1 MSLLVDVPRRIASPG
16 DAGVRD
22 PFALEL
28 VKNAL
33 VALADEMAL
42 TIHRTAR
49 SFVVKEALDFS
60 TALFLADGELI
71 AQGTCLPFHLGAM
84 PFAVRAILKQYGG
97 EMQPGDLYITND
109 PYDGSTHLPD
119 IVLVKPIFLDC
130 KLIGYSV
137 ALAHMTDIGG
147 RMPGGNAS
155 DSTELYQEGLR
166 IPPGRL
172 WRAGEPEEFMFR
184 LIARNVRVPDKVLG
198 DIRSL
203 IAACAVG
210 EREFVHLA
218 QRQGAD
224 RFEQCCRELLD
235 YTERFTR
242 REIAKLPKGT
252 WRFVDHL
259 DNDGIDP
266 DPIRIEATVTIA
278 GDEMTIDLT
287 GSAPQVR
294 GAINCVYPFTLSTA
308 LACVRSILDL
318 SIPNNAGYFRPI
330 HVIAPEGTVV
340 NPRPPAAVAARGIT
354 GIRIA
359 DTIFGA
365 LAQAVPDLV
374 PACGANAPDV
384 GISFGGAAADGTPF
398 VYLEFLVGSWG
409 GGPDRDGM
417 DACTGTLVNYS
428 NTPCEMIEADQPLA
442 VQRYS
447 FVPDSGGPGRYR
459 GGLAIERHV
468 RFRTN
473 NATLQIRSDRRDH
486 PPYGLKGGLPGAPSD
501 VRIRRADSRDE
512 PCPAKFLTTV
522 NDGDVL
528 QVRLAGGGGHGNPL
542 ERDPAAV
549 LADVLEEKMSVE
561 HARDVYGVVF
571 SGSPPDIDLVAT
583 SRTRAA
589 RSSASRG
596 EYSRDQAISAPE
608 DRFIQA
614 NGKSAIP

>member
-1 MSLLVDVPRRIASPG
+1 MSPATEAPGKTPPAVASIA
-16 DAGVRD
+16 RD

-28 VKNAL
+28 IKNAL

-60 TALFLADGELI
+60 TALFLADGQLI

-84 PFAVRAILKQYGG
+84 PFAVRSCTREYEGRIK
-97 EMQPGDLYITND
+97 PGDLYITND

-119 IVLVKPIFLDC
+119 IVLVKPIFADEV
-130 KLIGYSV
+130 LIGYSV

-155 DSTELYQEGLR
+155 DSTEIYQEGLR
-166 IPPGRL
+166 IPPSRL
-172 WRAGEPEEFMFR
+172 WREGVPDETMFR
-184 LIARNVRVPDKVLG
+184 LIRKNVRVPDKVLG

-203 IAACAVG
+203 VAACAVG
-210 EREFVHLA
+210 EREFVKLA
-218 QRQGAD
+218 QRYGLAA
-224 RFEQCCRELLD
+224 FEAACRELLD

-242 REIAKLPKGT
+242 SEIGKLPKGT
-252 WRFVDHL
+252 WQFTDYL
-259 DNDGIDP
+259 DGDGIDP
-266 DPIRIEATVTIA
+266 DPIKFVATVTIGA
-278 GDEMTIDLT
+278 DEMTIDLT

-308 LACVRSILDL
+308 LACVRSIVDL

-330 HVIAPEGTVV
+330 KVIAPEGSVV

-365 LAQAVPDLV
+365 LAQAVPDIL

-384 GISFGGAAADGTPF
+384 GVSFGGVDKAGSAF
-398 VYLEFLVGSWG
+398 VYLEFLLGSWG
-409 GGPDRDGM
+409 GGPHRDGM

-428 NTPCEMIEADQPLA
+428 NAPAEMIEADQPIA
-442 VQRYS
+442 VERYG
-447 FVPDSGGPGRYR
+447 FVADTGGPGRFR
-459 GGLAIERHV
+459 GGLAIERHL
-468 RFRTN
+468 RFRAN

-486 PPYGLKGGLPGAPSD
+486 PPYGLQGGLPGAPSN
-501 VRIRRADSRDE
+501 VSIRRADGRE
-512 PCPAKFLTTV
+512 EACRAKFLTTV

-528 QVRLAGGGGHGNPL
+528 KVRLAGGGGHGNPR

-549 LADVLEEKMSVE
+549 LADVVEEKMTVA
-561 HARDVYGVVF
+561 HARDVYGVIV
-571 SGSPPDIDLVAT
+571 GGEPPAVTGLVG
-583 SRTRAA
+583 R
-589 RSSASRG
+589 
-596 EYSRDQAISAPE
+596 P
-608 DRFIQA
+608 
-614 NGKSAIP
+614 

>member
-1 MSLLVDVPRRIASPG
+1 MNIAVESQEMSVRPAALPS
-16 DAGVRD
+16 RD

-28 VKNAL
+28 IKNAL

-42 TIHRTAR
+42 TVYRTAR

-60 TALFLADGELI
+60 TALFLADGQLI

-84 PFAVRAILKQYGG
+84 PFAVKSVVRAYPDRIRS
-97 EMQPGDLYITND
+97 GDLFITND

-119 IVLVKPIFLDC
+119 IVLVRPIFLAGS
-130 KLIGYSV
+130 LIGYSV

-166 IPPGRL
+166 IPPSRL
-172 WRAGEPEEFMFR
+172 WREGEPDETMLR
-184 LIARNVRVPDKVLG
+184 LIERNVRVPDKVLG

-203 IAACAVG
+203 IAACHVG
-210 EREFVHLA
+210 EREFIKLVE
-218 QRQGAD
+218 RYGASQFD
-224 RFEQCCRELLD
+224 AHCRDLLD

-242 REIAKLPKGT
+242 SEIAKLPKGT

-259 DNDGIDP
+259 DGDGIDP
-266 DPIRIEATVTIA
+266 NPIPIVATITIA

-294 GAINCVYPFTLSTA
+294 GAINCVFPFTLSTA
-308 LACVRSILDL
+308 LACVRSIVDL

-359 DTIFGA
+359 DAIFGA
-365 LAQAVPDLV
+365 LAQAVPEVL
-374 PACGANAPDV
+374 PACGSNAPDV
-384 GISFGGAAADGTPF
+384 GISFGGVDANNNPF
-398 VYLEFLVGSWG
+398 VYLEFLLASWG

-428 NTPCEMIEADQPLA
+428 NTPVEMIEADQPI
-442 VQRYS
+442 VVERYAL
-447 FVPDSGGPGRYR
+447 VRDSGGAGRFR
-459 GGLAIERHV
+459 GGLALERHL
-468 RFRTN
+468 RFRAN

-486 PPYGLKGGLPGAPSD
+486 PPYGLQGGLPGAPSD
-501 VRIRRADSRDE
+501 VSIRRADGHEE
-512 PCPAKFLTTV
+512 PWPAKFLTTV
-522 NDGDVL
+522 HDGDVL
-528 QVRLAGGGGHGNPL
+528 RVRLAGGGGHGNPL
-542 ERDPAAV
+542 DRSPTLV
-549 LADVLEEKMSVE
+549 LDDVVEDKISIE
-561 HARDVYGVVF
+561 HARSAYGVVIGGGLGF
-571 SGSPPDIDLVAT
+571 PLEVDIAGTARL
-583 SRTRAA
+583 RA
-589 RSSASRG
+589 S
-596 EYSRDQAISAPE
+596 QP
-608 DRFIQA
+608 
-614 NGKSAIP
+614 KTK

>member
-1 MSLLVDVPRRIASPG
+1 MTLLHEAPA
-16 DAGVRD
+16 AGVGTDGPVRSD

-28 VKNAL
+28 IKNAL

-60 TALFLADGELI
+60 TALFLADGQLI

-84 PFAVRAILKQYGG
+84 PFAVKAVVKAYENRIL
-97 EMQPGDLYITND
+97 PGDLYITND

-119 IVLVKPIFLDC
+119 IVLVKPIFVAGT
-130 KLIGYSV
+130 LIGYSV

-155 DSTELYQEGLR
+155 DSTEIYQEGLR
-166 IPPGRL
+166 IPPSRL
-172 WRAGEPEEFMFR
+172 WREGEPDETMFR
-184 LIARNVRVPDKVLG
+184 LIQRNVRVPDKVLG

-210 EREFVHLA
+210 EREFVKLCERYGQA
-218 QRQGAD
+218 G
-224 RFEQCCRELLD
+224 FERSCRDLLD

-242 REIAKLPKGT
+242 AEIARLPKGT
-252 WRFVDHL
+252 WRFVDYL
-259 DNDGIDP
+259 DGDGIDP
-266 DPIRIEATVTIA
+266 DPIRIVAAVTIGA
-278 GDEMTIDLT
+278 DEITIDLT

-294 GAINCVYPFTLSTA
+294 GAINCVFPFTLSTA
-308 LACVRSILDL
+308 LACVRSIVDL

-365 LAQAVPDLV
+365 LAQAVPHIL

-384 GISFGGAAADGTPF
+384 GISFGGVDQNARPF
-398 VYLEFLVGSWG
+398 VYLEFLLGSWG

-428 NTPCEMIEADQPLA
+428 NAPAEMIEADYPIA
-442 VQRYS
+442 VERYAL
-447 FVPDSGGPGRYR
+447 VQDTGGAGRFR
-459 GGLAIERHV
+459 GGLALERHL
-468 RFRTN
+468 RFRAN

-486 PPYGLKGGLPGAPSD
+486 PPYGLQGGRCGAASD
-501 VRIRRADSRDE
+501 VSIRRADGRE
-512 PCPAKFLTTV
+512 EACRAKFLTTV
-522 NDGDVL
+522 NDGDL
-528 QVRLAGGGGHGNPL
+528 LRVRLAGGGGHGRPF

-549 LADVLEEKMSVE
+549 LDDVREEKMSID
-561 HARDVYGVVF
+561 HARDAYGVVIA
-571 SGSPPDIDLVAT
+571 GVPLAVD
-583 SRTRAA
+583 RAA
-589 RSSASRG
+589 TKRLRG
-596 EYSRDQAISAPE
+596 
-608 DRFIQA
+608 
-614 NGKSAIP
+614 

>member
-1 MSLLVDVPRRIASPG
+1 MNLLADISRTRDRHAEA
-16 DAGVRD
+16 DVRD

-33 VALADEMAL
+33 SALADEMAL

-60 TALFLADGELI
+60 TALFLADGQLI

-84 PFAVRAILKQYGG
+84 PFAVRAIVREYGG
-97 EMQPGDLYITND
+97 RMRVGDLYITND

-119 IVLVKPIFLDC
+119 IVLVKPIFLEAT
-130 KLIGYSV
+130 LIGYSV

-172 WRAGEPEEFMFR
+172 WCAGEPEEFMFR

-210 EREFVHLA
+210 EREFIRLA
-218 QRQGAD
+218 QRYGVE

-252 WRFVDHL
+252 WHFVDHL

-318 SIPNNAGYFRPI
+318 TIPNNAGYFRPI
-330 HVIAPEGTVV
+330 RVIAPEGTVV

-359 DTIFGA
+359 DTILGA
-365 LAQAVPDLV
+365 LAQAVPDIV

-384 GISFGGAAADGTPF
+384 GISFGGTGPDGTPF

-442 VQRYS
+442 VERYS
-447 FVPDSGGPGRYR
+447 FVANTGGPGRYR
-459 GGLAIERHV
+459 GGLAIERHL

-486 PPYGLKGGLPGAPSD
+486 PPYGLQGGRPGAPSD
-501 VRIRRADSRDE
+501 VRIRRAGGRDE
-512 PCPAKFLTTV
+512 ACPAKFLTTV
-522 NDGDVL
+522 RDGDVL

-542 ERDPAAV
+542 DRDPAAV

-561 HARDVYGVVF
+561 HARDAYGVVIT
-571 SGSPPDIDLVAT
+571 GTPPGIDSVAT
-583 SRTRAA
+583 A
-589 RSSASRG
+589 RRRDSS
-596 EYSRDQAISAPE
+596 
-608 DRFIQA
+608 
-614 NGKSAIP
+614 